1 MNLRHVLHVFRKDGI
16 EILRDRRTLFV
27 NVVLPALLYPL
38 IALFM
43 LQVTQLTQ
51 NQVREAPR
59 IALIDMPDRAA
70 ELLTRP
76 LPGPAPEA
84 KPDGEAAGESK
95 PRPRPPRAAT
105 VTLPSVDT
113 AALRSLALELDAA
126 PKDAQE
132 RRKRLR
138 DDLLEQLRT
147 HRLAGM
153 VVLAPRE
160 EAGDPARWLALYDT
174 ADARHDQARDAVDDA
189 AADYGRE
196 LAKQRLADAGLP
208 ASVLAPVTVATSR
221 LASVAEEVRT
231 RIAGMIPLLLVILA
245 AVGAFYPAID
255 LIAGERERGTLE
267 SLLSWPVSRR
277 DLFLGKLLVTCAAAG
292 ASVVLNL
299 ASLALTMGLAGRQ
312 LAQAGADLGGALS
325 TGLGSLAVC
334 VVVLVPLTLTL
345 GALSLALAGLAAS
358 AKEAQNYLSPLLL
371 VVMVAAL
378 VAAVPDARPSLAL
391 DLIPITGSVLAL
403 KESLQGHS
411 LPWLHLLLATGSSVC
426 LAAVVVGWATR
437 LLDSERFRYPGLVR
451 AGWGRFR
458 RWGERPA
465 VPDGIEAMGVFAIAV
480 AGMTLG
486 SVIFADSLAP
496 EKIAGPLLVFIL
508 APALVHAWLGAY
520 RRDELFSLRTP
531 SALDAARGVVAVPFA
546 ILLSIGIS
554 NLQGQP
560 PADGD
565 GGVSKII
572 AELSTYGIVVELL
585 CVALAAA
592 VCEELLCRGTLL
604 SGLKRSLGPGT
615 AVVVSSFL
623 FAVLHL
629 SPYRFLPQFALG
641 IALAAL
647 TLRSGSI
654 GPAMLLHAGHNATV
668 LLLER
673 SGKAGALEALHP
685 LLAMAIGALGLAA
698 IILIRRRAAHA

>member
-1 MNLRHVLHVFRKDGI
+1 VNLRHVLHVFRKDGI

-43 LQVTQLTQ
+43 LQVTQLTR

-59 IALIDMPDRAA
+59 VALIDVPARAS
-70 ELLTRP
+70 ELLARP
-76 LPGPAPEA
+76 LPGREGAA
-84 KPDGEAAGESK
+84 KDQA
-95 PRPRPPRAAT
+95 RRPPRVAT

-113 AALRSLALELDAA
+113 GRLRTLALELDAV
-126 PKDAQE
+126 PKDDEE
-132 RRKRLR
+132 RARRLR
-138 DDLLEQLRT
+138 GELLEQLRV
-147 HRLAGM
+147 HGLAGA
-153 VVLAPRE
+153 VVLVPRE
-160 EAGDPARWLALYDT
+160 EASDPARWLALYDT

-196 LAKQRLADAGLP
+196 LAKQRLAEAGLP
-208 ASVLAPVTVATSR
+208 ASLLAPVTVATSR

-231 RIAGMIPLLLVILA
+231 RISGMIPLLLVILA

-267 SLLSWPVSRR
+267 SLLSWPVARR

-299 ASLALTMGLAGRQ
+299 ASLALTMTLAGRQ

-358 AKEAQNYLSPLLL
+358 AKEAQNYLSPMLL

-378 VAAVPDARPSLAL
+378 VAAVPEARPSLAL

-437 LLDSERFRYPGLVR
+437 LLDSEKFRYPGLVR

-465 VPDGIEAMGVFAIAV
+465 VPDGVEAMGVFAVAV

-486 SVIFADSLAP
+486 AGMFLGSPVPLMIG
-496 EKIAGPLLVFIL
+496 GPLLLFVL
-508 APALVHAWLGAY
+508 GPALAHAWLGGY

-531 SALDAARGVVAVPFA
+531 SATDAARGLVAVPFA
-546 ILLSIGIS
+546 ILVSLGIAS
-554 NLQGQP
+554 LQGQP
-560 PADGD
+560 AADGD
-565 GGVSKII
+565 GDGGAEKLLAQLASYGV
-572 AELSTYGIVVELL
+572 LVELL
-585 CVALAAA
+585 CAAVAPA

-604 SGLKRSLGPGT
+604 AGLKRSLGPGAA
-615 AVVVSSFL
+615 AVVSAFL
-623 FAVLHL
+623 FAALHL

-647 TLRSGSI
+647 TLRTRSI
-654 GPAMLLHAGHNATV
+654 GPAMLLHAGHNGAV
-668 LLLER
+668 LLIER
-673 SGKAGALEALHP
+673 GGHGALLEGFHP
-685 LLAMAIGALGLAA
+685 LAALALGGLGLVAV
-698 IILIRRRAAHA
+698 IGMRRRPAA

>member
-1 MNLRHVLHVFRKDGI
+1 VNLRHVLHVFRKDGI

-43 LQVTQLTQ
+43 LQVTQLTR

-59 IALIDMPDRAA
+59 VALVDVPGRAA
-70 ELLTRP
+70 ELLARP
-76 LPGPAPEA
+76 LPGREGAA
-84 KPDGEAAGESK
+84 KDQA
-95 PRPRPPRAAT
+95 RRPPRVAT
-105 VTLPSVDT
+105 VALPSADT
-113 AALRSLALELDAA
+113 GRLRTLALELDAV
-126 PKDAQE
+126 PKDEEE
-132 RRKRLR
+132 RARRLR
-138 DDLLEQLRT
+138 GELLEQLRA
-147 HRLAGM
+147 HGLAGA
-153 VVLAPRE
+153 VVLVPRE

-208 ASVLAPVTVATSR
+208 ASLLAPVTVATSR

-231 RIAGMIPLLLVILA
+231 RISGMIPLLLVILA

-267 SLLSWPVSRR
+267 SLLSWPVARR

-299 ASLALTMGLAGRQ
+299 ASLALTMALAGRQ

-358 AKEAQNYLSPLLL
+358 AKEAQNYLSPMLL

-378 VAAVPDARPSLAL
+378 VAAVPEARPSLAL

-403 KESLQGHS
+403 KESLQGHH

-437 LLDSERFRYPGLVR
+437 LLDSEKFRYPGLVR

-465 VPDGIEAMGVFAIAV
+465 VPDGVEAMGVFALAV

-486 SVIFADSLAP
+486 AGMFLGSPVPLMIG
-496 EKIAGPLLVFIL
+496 GPLLLFVL
-508 APALVHAWLGAY
+508 GPALAHAWLGGY

-531 SALDAARGVVAVPFA
+531 SAIDAARGLVAVPFA
-546 ILLSIGIS
+546 ILVSLGIAS
-554 NLQGQP
+554 LQGQP
-560 PADGD
+560 PAGGDGD
-565 GGVSKII
+565 GG
-572 AELSTYGIVVELL
+572 AEKLLSELASYGVLVELL
-585 CVALAAA
+585 CAAVAPA

-604 SGLKRSLGPGT
+604 AGLKRSLGPGAA
-615 AVVVSSFL
+615 AVVSAFL
-623 FAVLHL
+623 FAALHL

-647 TLRSGSI
+647 TLRTRSI
-654 GPAMLLHAGHNATV
+654 GPAMLLHAGHNGAV
-668 LLLER
+668 LLIER
-673 SGKAGALEALHP
+673 GGHGALLEGFHP
-685 LLAMAIGALGLAA
+685 LAALALGAVGLVAV
-698 IILIRRRAAHA
+698 IGMRRRPAA